1 MYIMKFKTPSGKS
14 KSFANPNII
23 KTLANQYMVS
33 LFMPLEGNIQTEV
46 GDLIYAF
53 DIPKKHGDSISK

>member
-1 MYIMKFKTPSGKS
+1 MYILKFNTPSGKS

-33 LFMPLEGNIQTEV
+33 LFMPLEGNIPTEV
-46 GDLIYAF
+46 GDLIYTF
-53 DIPKKHGDSISK
+53 DILLMDGDSVSK